1 MGRLYALLVLPDL
14 SATLN
19 TISHT
24 LLLSRLHSE
33 IYPDCT
39 VLNWFSYLSCR
50 SQQILVLHSL
60 SVETPLV
67 CGVPQGSVL
76 GPLLFSVYTKQ
87 LAELIQKFCIDYH
100 FFADDSELYSCLPT
114 NVSLR

>member
-1 MGRLYALLVLPDL
+1 MGHA
-14 SATLN
+14 
-19 TISHT
+19 
-24 LLLSRLHSE
+24 
-33 IYPDCT
+33 
-39 VLNWFSYLSCR
+39 
-50 SQQILVLHSL
+50 L

-100 FFADDSELYSCLPT
+100 IFADDPELYSCHGM
-114 NVSLR
+114 